1 MCLHCTALYCTVL
14 CYLHCT
20 GYHRLSL
27 ESSLPT
33 CHLAPQILNNKY
45 SPALTGPLGH
55 EELKINPGQSNIAT
69 NYKMWGT
76 VTRLEK
82 CTAGILT
89 EKRQSTCFR
98 IVSQDQRRPLWS
110 VFSCRQRDSRLG
122 FQKLI
127 NAGRTKLFKV
137 DLKVDRQKTKQ

>member
-1 MCLHCTALYCTVL
+1 MIPSSASQQKKTINYPGKIYFYVYYCDCNNVTIVKGFGMCLHCTALYCTVL

-20 GYHRLSL
+20 GYRRLSL
-27 ESSLPT
+27 ESSLST

-98 IVSQDQRRPLWS
+98 IVS
-110 VFSCRQRDSRLG
+110 
-122 FQKLI
+122 
-127 NAGRTKLFKV
+127 
-137 DLKVDRQKTKQ
+137 